1 MQTYTSKKE
10 IYDNNTP
17 TETSAATLQALATE
31 LNLPEKGVAI
41 AVNNTMIPR
50 TDWES
55 HTLEEGAQVV
65 IIKAACGG

>member
-1 MQTYTSKKE
+1 MTIQ
-10 IYDNNTP
+10 INNTP
-17 TETSAATLQALATE
+17 TETSAATLQALAIE
-31 LNLPEKGVAI
+31 LNLPEKGVAV

-55 HTLEEGAQVV
+55 HTLGEGAQVV

>member
-1 MQTYTSKKE
+1 MTIQ
-10 IYDNNTP
+10 INNTP
-17 TETSAATLQALATE
+17 TETSAATLQALAIK
-31 LNLPEKGVAI
+31 LNLPEKGVAV